1 MAVTQVRYANGLIF
15 NGTLCPKIVRFCGK
29 LPIQKK
35 YKSHF
40 QVMDHPSVKMFSEDQ
55 ERGRVEGSVGGRVPD
70 KYMVVRNNELLHI
83 RLVTC

>member
-1 MAVTQVRYANGLIF
+1 
-15 NGTLCPKIVRFCGK
+15 
-29 LPIQKK
+29 
-35 YKSHF
+35 
-40 QVMDHPSVKMFSEDQ
+40 MDHPSVKMFSEDQ

>member
-1 MAVTQVRYANGLIF
+1 MELCVQKLLDFVANFLY
-15 NGTLCPKIVRFCGK
+15 K
-29 LPIQKK
+29 KK
-35 YKSHF
+35 YNSHF